1 MLCVR
6 DCGRR
11 SAIAW
16 AVGIWQQAVTWGVYK
31 LRVLVTGC
39 AGFIGSRVAVLLV
52 EQGHEV
58 RGIDNLSD
66 AYDVRMKHWRVE
78 NLLVPGS
85 IDWVNADITDRE
97 SVNELV
103 SEFEPEAIINLA
115 ARAGV
120 RQSID
125 DPWIYYETNVTG
137 TLNLLEACK
146 DAGVSRFLLA
156 STSSVYG
163 GNKMPF
169 FEDDPI
175 GTLRSPYAAS
185 KKAAEDLCQ
194 LYRHLFDF
202 DITVFRF
209 FTVYG
214 PSGRPDMSVF
224 RFVKWIAEG
233 EPVQLN
239 GDGTQQRDFTH
250 VDDVTRGVVAALNRS
265 PGYETINLGS
275 DRPIEINTVIGEI
288 EAALGKTATIERHP
302 FHPTDVPATWANISR
317 ARELLG
323 WEPQVML
330 HDGIASVVDWYM
342 ENRQWAKDIE
352 L

>member
-1 MLCVR
+1 L
-6 DCGRR
+6 
-11 SAIAW
+11 
-16 AVGIWQQAVTWGVYK
+16 K
-31 LRVLVTGC
+31 VLVTGC
-39 AGFIGSRVAVLLV
+39 AGFIGSRVTALLI

-66 AYDVRMKHWRVE
+66 AYDVRMKNWRVE
-78 NLLVPGS
+78 KLLAANDV
-85 IDWVNADITDRE
+85 DWVNGDITDRD
-97 SVNELV
+97 SVSALIDDFKPDAV
-103 SEFEPEAIINLA
+103 VNLA

-125 DPWIYYETNVTG
+125 NPWVYYETNVTG

-163 GNKMPF
+163 ENKMPF
-169 FEDDPI
+169 SEDAEIDSF
-175 GTLRSPYAAS
+175 LSPYATS
-185 KKAAEDLCQ
+185 KKAAEDLCR
-194 LYRHLFDF
+194 LYNHLFDF

-214 PSGRPDMSVF
+214 PSGRPDMSLF
-224 RFVKWIAEG
+224 RFVRWIVEG
-233 EPVQLN
+233 EPLQLN

-250 VDDVTRGVVAALNRS
+250 VDDVARGVVLAIDRR

-275 DRPIEINTVIGEI
+275 DSPVELNTVIDEI
-288 EAALGKTATIERHP
+288 ESLVGKTATIEHHP
-302 FHPTDVPATWANISR
+302 FPSTDVKATWANISR

-323 WEPQVML
+323 WEPQVDL
-330 HDGIASVVDWYM
+330 KQGVASVVDWYM
-342 ENRQWAKDIE
+342 DNRDWAKEIS

>member
-1 MLCVR
+1 M
-6 DCGRR
+6 
-11 SAIAW
+11 
-16 AVGIWQQAVTWGVYK
+16 
-31 LRVLVTGC
+31 RVLVTGC

-52 EQGHEV
+52 ERGHEV

-66 AYDVRMKHWRVE
+66 AYDVRMKNWRVD
-78 NLLVPGS
+78 NLLGPGLV
-85 IDWVNADITDRE
+85 DWENGDITDRD
-97 SVNELV
+97 SVDKLV
-103 SEFEPEAIINLA
+103 SEFEPDAVINLA

-125 DPWIYYETNVTG
+125 NPWIYYDTNVTG

-163 GNKMPF
+163 DNKMPF

-185 KKAAEDLCQ
+185 KKAAEDLCR

-202 DITVFRF
+202 DVTVFRF

-214 PSGRPDMSVF
+214 PSGRPDMSIF

-233 EPVQLN
+233 EPLQLN

-250 VDDVTRGVVAALNRS
+250 VDDVARGVVMALDRR

-275 DRPIEINTVIGEI
+275 DRPVELNTVITEI

-323 WEPQVML
+323 WEPQVTL
-330 HDGIASVVDWYM
+330 EDGIESAVDWYM
-342 ENRQWAKDIE
+342 ENRQWAKEIE

>member
-1 MLCVR
+1 M
-6 DCGRR
+6 
-11 SAIAW
+11 
-16 AVGIWQQAVTWGVYK
+16 
-31 LRVLVTGC
+31 RVLVTGC
-39 AGFIGSRVAVLLV
+39 AGFIGSRVAALLV
-52 EQGHEV
+52 EHGHEV
-58 RGIDNLSD
+58 RGVDNLSN

-78 NLLVPGS
+78 NLLGPS
-85 IDWVNADITDRE
+85 AIDWVNGDITDRD
-97 SVNELV
+97 SVNGLV
-103 SEFEPEAIINLA
+103 SEFEPDAIINLA

-146 DAGVSRFLLA
+146 DAGVSRFVQA

-163 GNKMPF
+163 DNKMPF
-169 FEDDPI
+169 FEDDQI
-175 GTLRSPYAAS
+175 DTLLSPYAAS
-185 KKAAEDLCQ
+185 KKAAEDLCR

-202 DITVFRF
+202 DITVLRF

-233 EPVQLN
+233 EPLQLN

-250 VDDVTRGVVAALNRS
+250 VDDVVRGVVAALDRR
-265 PGYETINLGS
+265 PGYKTINLGS
-275 DRPIEINTVIGEI
+275 DRPIQLNTVIGEI
-288 EAALGKTATIERHP
+288 EAAIGKRATIERRP
-302 FHPTDVPATWANISR
+302 SHPTDVAATWANISR

-323 WEPQVML
+323 WEPQVSL
-330 HDGIASVVDWYM
+330 KEGIASVVDWYM
-342 ENRQWAKDIE
+342 ENRDWAKDIE

>member
-1 MLCVR
+1 
-6 DCGRR
+6 
-11 SAIAW
+11 
-16 AVGIWQQAVTWGVYK
+16 

-39 AGFIGSRVAVLLV
+39 AGFIGSRVSALLV
-52 EQGHEV
+52 EQGHEI

-66 AYDVRMKHWRVE
+66 AYDVRMKDWRVE
-78 NLLVPGS
+78 NLLKSNSVE
-85 IDWVNADITDRE
+85 WVNGDITDRDQ
-97 SVNELV
+97 VNDLV
-103 SEFEPEAIINLA
+103 SEFKPDAIINLA

-120 RQSID
+120 RQSIEN
-125 DPWIYYETNVTG
+125 PWVYYETNVTG

-146 DAGVSRFLLA
+146 DAGVTRFLLA

-163 GNKMPF
+163 ENKMPF
-169 FEDDPI
+169 DEEAEI
-175 GTLRSPYAAS
+175 GTLLSPYAAS
-185 KKAAEDLCQ
+185 KKAAEDLCR
-194 LYRHLFDF
+194 LYRYLFDF

-214 PSGRPDMSVF
+214 PSGRPDMSLF

-233 EPVQLN
+233 EPLQLN

-250 VDDVTRGVVAALNRS
+250 VDDVARGVAAALDRK

-275 DRPIEINTVIGEI
+275 DRPVEMNAVIEEI
-288 EAALGKTATIERHP
+288 EKALGKTATIEHHP

-323 WEPQVML
+323 WEPQVSL
-330 HDGIASVVDWYM
+330 VEGVASVVDWYL
-342 ENRQWAKDIE
+342 ENREWAKEIK

>member
-1 MLCVR
+1 M
-6 DCGRR
+6 
-11 SAIAW
+11 
-16 AVGIWQQAVTWGVYK
+16 
-31 LRVLVTGC
+31 RVLVTGC

-58 RGIDNLSD
+58 LGIDNLSD

-78 NLLVPGS
+78 NLLAPNV
-85 IDWVNADITDRE
+85 IDWVNGDITDRVAVE
-97 SVNELV
+97 SLV
-103 SEFEPEAIINLA
+103 GDFVPDAVINLA

-125 DPWIYYETNVTG
+125 DPWVYYETNVTG
-137 TLNLLEACK
+137 TLNLLEACRE
-146 DAGVSRFLLA
+146 ASVSRFLQA

-163 GNKMPF
+163 DNEMPF

-185 KKAAEDLCQ
+185 KKASEDLCQ
-194 LYRHLFDF
+194 LYGNLFDF

-250 VDDVTRGVVAALNRS
+250 VDDVARGVVAALDRR

-275 DRPIEINTVIGEI
+275 DNPVEINEIIGEI
-288 EAALGKTATIERHP
+288 EAVLGMTATIERHP
-302 FHPTDVPATWANISR
+302 FPSTDVNATWANISR
-317 ARELLG
+317 ARELLV
-323 WEPQVML
+323 WEPRVL
-330 HDGIASVVDWYM
+330 LKDGISSAVEWYL
-342 ENRQWAKDIE
+342 ENREWAKDIE

>member
-1 MLCVR
+1 L
-6 DCGRR
+6 
-11 SAIAW
+11 
-16 AVGIWQQAVTWGVYK
+16 K
-31 LRVLVTGC
+31 VLVTGC
-39 AGFIGSRVAVLLV
+39 AGFIGSRVAALLI

-66 AYDVRMKHWRVE
+66 AYDVRMKTWRVD
-78 NLLVPGS
+78 NLLATNAV
-85 IDWVNADITDRE
+85 DWVNGDITDRD
-97 SVNELV
+97 SVRRLIDDFRPDAV
-103 SEFEPEAIINLA
+103 VNLA

-125 DPWIYYETNVTG
+125 NPWIYYETNVTG

-163 GNKMPF
+163 KNKMPF
-169 FEDDPI
+169 SEDAVIDSF
-175 GTLRSPYAAS
+175 LSPYATS
-185 KKAAEDLCQ
+185 KKAAEDLCR
-194 LYRHLFDF
+194 LYNQLFDF
-202 DITVFRF
+202 DVTIFRF

-214 PSGRPDMSVF
+214 PSGRPDMSLF
-224 RFVKWIAEG
+224 RFVRWIVEG
-233 EPVQLN
+233 EPLQLN

-250 VDDVTRGVVAALNRS
+250 VDDVARGVAAAIDRR

-275 DRPIEINTVIGEI
+275 DSPVELNTVIDEI
-288 EAALGKTATIERHP
+288 ELAVGKTATIERHP
-302 FHPTDVPATWANISR
+302 FPATDVKATWANISR

-323 WEPQVML
+323 WEPQVDL
-330 HDGIASVVDWYM
+330 KQGVASVVDWYM
-342 ENRQWAKDIE
+342 ENRDWAKEIS